1 MNRLPLPREARIVN
15 SAVIDS
21 VFGSEFK
28 LTFDVSDG
36 PVRDLLFGIVK
47 NRRYVIEPTENGR
60 ALIIRDLSDLKEP
73 VTFSNGIT
81 WIPRE
86 VLE

>member
-1 MNRLPLPREARIVN
+1 MTRPPPPREARIVE
-15 SAVIDS
+15 SRVSTTATCS
-21 VFGSEFK
+21 VFT
-28 LTFDVSDG
+28 LTLDVSGG
-36 PVRDLLFGIVK
+36 PVRDLLFEIVK
-47 NRRYVIEPTENGR
+47 NRRYAIEPAENGR
-60 ALIIRDLSDLKEP
+60 ALIIRDLSDLMEP